1 MAYEY
6 FRKMELCSAKSQT
19 SPHINGGLGLDT
31 RIADK
36 FCRYFPIHNLVIV
49 VLTFSFAVTASFLS
63 NLCGY
68 YNK

>member
-6 FRKMELCSAKSQT
+6 FREMELCSAKSQT

-36 FCRYFPIHNLVIV
+36 FCRYFPIHNLV
-49 VLTFSFAVTASFLS
+49 
-63 NLCGY
+63 
-68 YNK
+68 